1 MNKNKPKIGLI
12 MSGGGARAAYQV
24 GVLKAISEMLPPG
37 SPNPF
42 AVICGASA
50 GAINSAAVAAYAH
63 NFQHA
68 VRRLER
74 VWGNFRVDHV
84 FRSDL
89 LGMTKNWLRWW
100 VALFFGGMGK
110 RNPVALLDRT
120 PLYHLLK
127 RHLPFD
133 RIQSAIDAGLVHAI
147 SIAASGYGSG
157 QSVTFYQGVS
167 TITPWRRSTRV
178 GSATE
183 ITVDHLMASS
193 AIPFVFQ
200 AVPIN
205 REYFGDGSMR
215 QIAPLSPAIHLG
227 AERLLVI
234 GARQEGYKPP
244 ERNNQPA
251 EYPSLAQIGG
261 HILSSIFL
269 DALEADMERMQ
280 RINETLRRFPTSHP
294 ETENREAALRPIESL
309 LISPSQDV
317 RKIAERHKRHFP
329 WPMRILL
336 RGLGAY
342 RRGGGELLS
351 YLLFEKPYCQ
361 ELMQLGYD
369 DTVKQRDEVLR
380 LLSIEDKVASLAG

>member
-1 MNKNKPKIGLI
+1 MSNAKPKIGLI

-24 GVLKAISEMLPPG
+24 GVLKAIAEMLPPG

-50 GAINSAAVAAYAH
+50 GAINSAALAVYAS
-63 NFQHA
+63 NFQQA

-74 VWGNFRVDHV
+74 VWGNFHVHQV
-84 FRSDL
+84 FRADFA
-89 LGMTKNWLRWW
+89 GMLMNWMRWW
-100 VALFFGGMGK
+100 AALFVGGMGK
-110 RNPVALLDRT
+110 KNPAALLDRT

-127 RHLPFD
+127 RYLPCE
-133 RIQSAIDAGLVHAI
+133 RIQSAVDAGLLHAI
-147 SIAASGYGSG
+147 SIAASGYNSG

-167 TITPWRRSTRV
+167 TITPWRRASRV
-178 GSATE
+178 GCATE

-193 AIPFVFQ
+193 AIPFVFK
-200 AVPIN
+200 AIPIN

-215 QIAPLSPAIHLG
+215 QVAPLSPAIHLG

-234 GARQEGYKPP
+234 GVRSEGKLVPDRP
-244 ERNNQPA
+244 DVPV
-251 EYPSLAQIGG
+251 EYPSVAQIGG

-269 DALEADMERMQ
+269 DALEADMERLQ
-280 RINETLRRFPTSHP
+280 RINETLRRFPASYHEDP
-294 ETENREAALRPIESL
+294 NRDAVLRPIESL

-329 WPMRILL
+329 RPMRFLL
-336 RGLGAY
+336 RGIGAY
-342 RRGGGELLS
+342 SRGGGELLS
-351 YLLFEKPYCQ
+351 YLLFEKPYCR

-369 DTVKQRDEVLR
+369 DTMKRRDQVLR
-380 LLSIEDKVASLAG
+380 LMTSDVPMASLAG

>member
-1 MNKNKPKIGLI
+1 
-12 MSGGGARAAYQV
+12 
-24 GVLKAISEMLPPG
+24 
-37 SPNPF
+37 
-42 AVICGASA
+42 
-50 GAINSAAVAAYAH
+50 
-63 NFQHA
+63 
-68 VRRLER
+68 
-74 VWGNFRVDHV
+74 
-84 FRSDL
+84 
-89 LGMTKNWLRWW
+89 
-100 VALFFGGMGK
+100 
-110 RNPVALLDRT
+110 
-120 PLYHLLK
+120 LYHLLK
-127 RHLPFD
+127 RHLPCD

-157 QSVTFYQGVS
+157 QSVTFYQGAS

-234 GARQEGYKPP
+234 GARQEDVTP
-244 ERNNQPA
+244 ERNGRPA
-251 EYPSLAQIGG
+251 EYPSMAQIGG

-269 DALEADMERMQ
+269 DALEADMERMR
-280 RINETLRRFPTSHP
+280 RINETLRRFPASYQ
-294 ETENREAALRPIESL
+294 ESENRETALRPIDSL

-369 DTVKQRDEVLR
+369 DAVRRRSEVLR
-380 LLSIEDKVASLAG
+380 LLSVDDKVTSLAG

>member
-1 MNKNKPKIGLI
+1 MNSNKPKIGLI

-63 NFQHA
+63 NFQNA

-74 VWGNFRVDHV
+74 VWGNFRVHHV
-84 FRSDL
+84 FRADA
-89 LGMTKNWLRWW
+89 LGMMMNWLRWW
-100 VALFFGGMGK
+100 GALFFGGMGK
-110 RNPVALLDRT
+110 RSPVALLDRT
-120 PLYHLLK
+120 PLYRLLK
-127 RHLPFD
+127 RHLPCD
-133 RIQSAIDAGLVHAI
+133 RIQSAIDAGLLHAL

-183 ITVDHLMASS
+183 ISVDHLMASS
-193 AIPFVFQ
+193 AIPLVFQ

-244 ERNNQPA
+244 ERNGREA

-269 DALEADMERMQ
+269 DALEADMERMR

-294 ETENREAALRPIESL
+294 ETDNREAALRPVESL
-309 LISPSQDV
+309 MISPSQDV
-317 RKIAERHKRHFP
+317 RKIAERHKHHFP

-361 ELMQLGYD
+361 ELMRLGYD
-369 DTVKQRDEVLR
+369 DAVKRRDEVLQ
-380 LLSIEDKVASLAG
+380 LLSIEDKVTSLAG

>member
-1 MNKNKPKIGLI
+1 MNNNKPKIGLI

-42 AVICGASA
+42 AIICGASA

-63 NFQHA
+63 NFQNA

-74 VWGNFRVDHV
+74 VWGNFRVQHV
-84 FRSDL
+84 FRADV
-89 LGMTKNWLRWW
+89 LGMMMNWLRWW
-100 VALFFGGMGK
+100 GALFFGLGK
-110 RNPVALLDRT
+110 RNPVALLDRK

-127 RHLPFD
+127 RHLPCD

-244 ERNNQPA
+244 ERNGRES

-280 RINETLRRFPTSHP
+280 RINETLRHFPASHQ
-294 ETENREAALRPIESL
+294 EGENREAALRPIESL
-309 LISPSQDV
+309 MISPSQDV
-317 RKIAERHKRHFP
+317 RKIAERHKHHFP

-361 ELMQLGYD
+361 ELMRLGYD
-369 DTVKQRDEVLR
+369 DAVKKRHELLR
-380 LLSIEDKVASLAG
+380 LLSIEDEVTTAQAG

>member
-1 MNKNKPKIGLI
+1 MNNKKPKIGLI

-74 VWGNFRVDHV
+74 VWGNFRVHHV
-84 FRSDL
+84 FRADI

-100 VALFFGGMGK
+100 LALFFGGMG
-110 RNPVALLDRT
+110 RNPVALLDRR

-234 GARQEGYKPP
+234 GSRQEGYKPP
-244 ERNNQPA
+244 ERSNQPA
-251 EYPSLAQIGG
+251 EYPSFAQIGG

-280 RINETLRRFPTSHP
+280 RINETLRRFPASHP
-294 ETENREAALRPIESL
+294 ETDNREAALRPIESL

-380 LLSIEDKVASLAG
+380 LLSIEDKVASMAG

>member
-1 MNKNKPKIGLI
+1 MNSNKPKIGLI

-63 NFQHA
+63 NFQNA

-74 VWGNFRVDHV
+74 VWGNFRVHHV
-84 FRSDL
+84 FRADA
-89 LGMTKNWLRWW
+89 LGMMMNWLRWW
-100 VALFFGGMGK
+100 GALFFGGMGK
-110 RNPVALLDRT
+110 RSPVALLDRT
-120 PLYHLLK
+120 PLYRLLK
-127 RHLPFD
+127 RHLPCD
-133 RIQSAIDAGLVHAI
+133 RIQSAIDAGLLHAL

-193 AIPFVFQ
+193 AIPLVFQ

-244 ERNNQPA
+244 ERNGREA

-269 DALEADMERMQ
+269 DALEADMERMR

-294 ETENREAALRPIESL
+294 ETDNREAALRPVESL
-309 LISPSQDV
+309 MISPSQDV
-317 RKIAERHKRHFP
+317 RKIAERHKHHFP

-361 ELMQLGYD
+361 ELMRLGYD
-369 DTVKQRDEVLR
+369 DAVKRRDEVLR
-380 LLSIEDKVASLAG
+380 LLSIEDKVTSLAG